1 MELDMLAILDFNVDF
16 VSSNIFL
23 DRFVQI
29 TKADKMTHHLA
40 QYMIEIS
47 MLDYSSILL

>member
-40 QYMIEIS
+40 
-47 MLDYSSILL
+47 